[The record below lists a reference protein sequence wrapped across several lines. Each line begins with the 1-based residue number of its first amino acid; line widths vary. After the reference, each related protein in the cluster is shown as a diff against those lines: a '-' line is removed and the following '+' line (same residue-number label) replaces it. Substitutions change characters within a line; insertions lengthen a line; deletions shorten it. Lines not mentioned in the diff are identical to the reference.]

1 MSNDKYDPNAPE
13 TEEDGLIA
21 GKLRMF
27 KVFQHYKALTGREH
41 PMLQNLKEK
50 EQASDLAMDEETNV
64 SE

>member
-1 MSNDKYDPNAPE
+1 MIKDKYDPNAPE
-13 TEEDGLIA
+13 TEDDGLVA

-27 KVFQHYKALTGREH
+27 KAFQHYKALTGREH
-41 PMLQNLKEK
+41 PMLQYLKEK